1 MATELLESEQSWIN
15 YNDEMA
21 ELLVELARMIEDK
34 IFFEFVAEMKRLQRR
49 RKIIIE
55 ETGT

>member
-1 MATELLESEQSWIN
+1 M
-15 YNDEMA
+15 
-21 ELLVELARMIEDK
+21 LVELARMIEDK

-55 ETGT
+55 ETGEGTLYNL